1 MQTKKTNIYPAI
13 DIIDSKCVRLTK
25 GDYDTKVV
33 YDDDPLQMAQYFK
46 SKGAEYIHIVDLDAA
61 KNPSNHNR
69 KLIADIITQSGLK
82 VQTGGGIRTEADV
95 ENLLALGAFR
105 VIIGSAAVHRREE
118 VFHWIQKYGADRIV
132 IGADVVDQKI
142 ASHGWQQVTNEDIFD
157 FIKCYTTE
165 GANTFLCTDIAKDGM
180 MAGSSRPLYTEILQS
195 FPFVQLIASGGVHN
209 MDEVG
214 RLGEMGMESII
225 IGKAIYEG
233 KINID
238 DLFGKS

>member
-1 MQTKKTNIYPAI
+1 MQTKQTNIYPAI
-13 DIIDSKCVRLTK
+13 DIIDGKCVRLTK

-46 SKGAEYIHIVDLDAA
+46 SKGAKYIHIVDLDAA
-61 KNPSNHNR
+61 QNPANHNR
-69 KLIADIITQSGLK
+69 KLIADIITHSGLK
-82 VQTGGGIRTEADV
+82 VQTGGGIRTEADL
-95 ENLLALGAFR
+95 ENLLTLGAFR

-118 VFHWIQKYGADRIV
+118 VFHWLQKYGVDRIV

-142 ASHGWQQVTNEDIFD
+142 ATHGWQRVTDEDIFD

-180 MAGSSRPLYTEILQS
+180 MAGSSRPLYKEILQS
-195 FPFVQLIASGGVHN
+195 FPDVQLIASGGVHD

-214 RLGEMGMESII
+214 RLREMGMESII

>member
-1 MQTKKTNIYPAI
+1 MQTNQTNIYPAI
-13 DIIDSKCVRLTK
+13 DIIDGKCVRLTK

-33 YDDDPLQMAQYFK
+33 YDDDTLQMAQYFK

-69 KLIADIITQSGLK
+69 KLIADIITQSELK

-95 ENLLALGAFR
+95 ESLLTLGAFR
-105 VIIGSAAVHRREE
+105 VIIGSAAVHSREE

-132 IGADVVDQKI
+132 IGADVVNQKI
-142 ASHGWQQVTNEDIFD
+142 ATHGWQQVTDENIFD
-157 FIKCYTTE
+157 FIKTYTTE

-180 MAGSSRPLYTEILQS
+180 MAGSSRPWYTEILQS
-195 FPFVQLIASGGVHN
+195 FPDVQLIASGGVHD

-214 RLGEMGMESII
+214 RLREMGMESII

>member
-13 DIIDSKCVRLTK
+13 DIIEGKCVRLTK

-33 YDDDPLQMAQYFK
+33 YDDDPLQMVQYFK

-82 VQTGGGIRTEADV
+82 VQTGGGIRTEVDV
-95 ENLLALGAFR
+95 ETLLTLGAFR

-118 VFHWIQKYGADRIV
+118 VFQWIQKYGADRIV

-142 ASHGWQQVTNEDIFD
+142 ATHGWQEVTDEDIFD
-157 FIKCYTTE
+157 FIKSYTTE

-180 MAGSSRPLYTEILQS
+180 MSGSSRPLYKEILQS
-195 FPFVQLIASGGVHN
+195 FPHVQLIASGGVHD
-209 MDEVG
+209 MDEVVK
-214 RLGEMGMESII
+214 LQEMGMESII

>member
-1 MQTKKTNIYPAI
+1 MQTKKINIYPAI
-13 DIIDSKCVRLTK
+13 DIIDGKCVRLTK

-95 ENLLALGAFR
+95 ETLLNLGAFR

-118 VFHWIQKYGADRIV
+118 VYDWIKKYGADRIV

-142 ASHGWQQVTNEDIFD
+142 ATHGWQRVTDEDVFD
-157 FIKCYTTE
+157 FIKSYLTE

-180 MAGSSRPLYTEILQS
+180 MAGSSRPLYKEILQS
-195 FPFVQLIASGGVHN
+195 FPHVQLIASGGVHDI
-209 MDEVG
+209 DEVD
-214 RLGEMGMESII
+214 RLREMGMDSII

-238 DLFGKS
+238 DLFGK

>member
-1 MQTKKTNIYPAI
+1 MQTKLTNIYPAI
-13 DIIDSKCVRLTK
+13 DIIDGKCVRLTK

-33 YDDDPLQMAQYFK
+33 YDDDPLQMAHYFK

-69 KLIADIITQSGLK
+69 ELIADIITQSGLK
-82 VQTGGGIRTEADV
+82 VQTGGGIRTESDV
-95 ENLLALGAFR
+95 ETLLILGAFR

-142 ASHGWQQVTNEDIFD
+142 ATHGWQQVADDDIFD
-157 FIKCYTTE
+157 FIKTYTAE

-180 MAGSSRPLYTEILQS
+180 MAGSSRTLYTEIMQS
-195 FPFVQLIASGGVHN
+195 FPDVQLIASGGVHD
-209 MDEVG
+209 MDEVS
-214 RLGEMGMESII
+214 RLREMGMESII

>member
-1 MQTKKTNIYPAI
+1 MQTKPTNIYPAI
-13 DIIDSKCVRLTK
+13 DIIDGKCVRLTK

-33 YDDDPLQMAQYFK
+33 YNDDPLQMAQYFK

-69 KLIADIITQSGLK
+69 KLIAAIITHSGLK

-95 ENLLALGAFR
+95 ETLLTLGAFR

-142 ASHGWQQVTNEDIFD
+142 ATHGWQQVTDEDIFY
-157 FIKCYTTE
+157 FIKSYLAA

-180 MAGSSRPLYTEILQS
+180 MAGSSKSLYTEIVKS
-195 FPFVQLIASGGVHN
+195 FPDVQLIASGGVHDI
-209 MDEVG
+209 DEVG
-214 RLGEMGMESII
+214 RLREMGMESII

-233 KINID
+233 KIKMD

>member
-1 MQTKKTNIYPAI
+1 MQTKPTNIYPAI
-13 DIIDSKCVRLTK
+13 DIIDGKCVRLTK

-33 YDDDPLQMAQYFK
+33 YDDNPLQMAHYFK

-61 KNPSNHNR
+61 KNLSNHNR
-69 KLIADIITQSGLK
+69 ELIADIITQSGLK

-95 ENLLALGAFR
+95 ETLLALGAFR
-105 VIIGSAAVHRREE
+105 VIIGSAAVHHREE

-142 ASHGWQQVTNEDIFD
+142 ATFGWQHVTDEDIFD
-157 FIKCYTTE
+157 FIKSYVNKGGT
-165 GANTFLCTDIAKDGM
+165 TFLCTDIAKDGM
-180 MAGSSRPLYTEILQS
+180 MAGSSRPLYTDVLQS
-195 FPFVQLIASGGVHN
+195 FPQVQLIASGGVHD

-214 RLGEMGMESII
+214 RLREMGMESII

>member
-1 MQTKKTNIYPAI
+1 MQTKPTNIYPAI
-13 DIIDSKCVRLTK
+13 DIIDGKCVRLTK

-46 SKGAEYIHIVDLDAA
+46 DKGAEYIHIVDLDAA

-69 KLIADIITQSGLK
+69 KLIADIITHSGLK

-95 ENLLALGAFR
+95 ETLLTLGAYR

-142 ASHGWQQVTNEDIFD
+142 ATHGWQLLTDEDIFD
-157 FIKCYTTE
+157 FIKSYLAE

-180 MAGSSRPLYTEILQS
+180 MAGSSRPLYKEILQS
-195 FPFVQLIASGGVHN
+195 FPFVQLIASGGVHD
-209 MDEVG
+209 MDEVL
-214 RLGEMGMESII
+214 RLLEMGMESII